1 MEEAVPVGV
10 CSLEAKGQGMR
21 NGIVAYISNAVAA
34 TLGIFVV
41 AGVLPDKLAGAITA
55 SVGAWAIVFVA
66 VNDRRSRRA

>member
-1 MEEAVPVGV
+1 
-10 CSLEAKGQGMR
+10 MR